1 MNKESNASF
10 IPPSASNSHWVCGR
24 TARCAH
30 AERCAR
36 FAERPARRRWEVR
49 EAGALPSLPS
59 GRRRKCAGPYK
70 GRTKGDTVAPKPTCT
85 AGTNAAQCSH
95 ELPNQSKGG
104 RAAKKKAHTC
114 LCQKASSSKSILS
127 RLRQKYIRRCAYE
140 YANSNLCHLPMLGK
154 S

>member
-1 MNKESNASF
+1 MRASSHRAHLIHIGYVDAPQGAHMQNA
-10 IPPSASNSHWVCGR
+10 VR
-24 TARCAH
+24 
-30 AERCAR
+30 E

-104 RAAKKKAHTC
+104 RAAKKRAQTC
-114 LCQKASSSKSILS
+114 LCHKASSPKCILS
-127 RLRQKYIRRCAYE
+127 RLRPKYIRRCAYE